1 MTVEKTVIRYC
12 WQVCIYGASFLLPL
26 KFAQAAPQIEQL
38 KVPPGFHIS
47 VYSDQVPSAR
57 EIALGAKGTVFVGSM
72 STGTVY
78 ALTGQAA
85 SGRAERVRIIA
96 SGLNMPV
103 GVAFHHGDLYV
114 SDTTRIMVLR
124 DIEKHLEAPP
134 QPEIAVDNLPYEDGD
149 HSWKFLAFGPDGRL
163 YVPIGSPC
171 NICDVGH
178 DFGRIVSMKPD
189 GADQQ
194 NIAYGIRNT
203 VGFTWQ
209 PQTHALW
216 FTDNGRDLMGD
227 DVPSDELNTVTH
239 NGQSYGFPYCHQGDT
254 PDPKFGKQ
262 KSCAEFV
269 PPAVKLGAHVA
280 ALGLRFYEGT
290 SFPDIYRNSLFIA
303 EHGSWNRSKLAGYQ
317 VVVVR
322 FGPDGKPQQPD
333 VVVSGFQ
340 KNEHSWGRPADVQ
353 PMPDGSLLISDDKA
367 GALYRLTYDGK
378 PQ

>member
-1 MTVEKTVIRYC
+1 MRYC

-124 DIEKHLEAPP
+124 DIEKHLDAPP

-189 GADQQ
+189 GTDQQ
-194 NIAYGIRNT
+194 NVAYGIRNT

-227 DVPSDELNTVTH
+227 DLPSDELNTVTH

-317 VVVVR
+317 VVMVR